1 MVTSLLNYPKHL
13 FSALFSAIKVFRSA
27 HIKLYMYADTYLSVT
42 GQKSISQAL
51 KRLYSMKLYHTG
63 QVVCYI
69 RLALQLFFQKVI
81 TLCFSVIIKILP
93 SLVKRRVCPFLFSGS
108 DLFHFAACLVACFH
122 LFSALFVFAHSLS
135 YILRFPACSF

>member
-1 MVTSLLNYPKHL
+1 
-13 FSALFSAIKVFRSA
+13 
-27 HIKLYMYADTYLSVT
+27 MYADTYLSVI
-42 GQKSISQAL
+42 GQKNISQAL

-63 QVVCYI
+63 QVLCYI

-108 DLFHFAACLVACFH
+108 DLFNFAVCLVACFH
-122 LFSALFVFAHSLS
+122 LFSALLFLPIRCPTFLVSLHVFQSNWLAGQAQGHRVALQPYVNEVERDS
-135 YILRFPACSF
+135 